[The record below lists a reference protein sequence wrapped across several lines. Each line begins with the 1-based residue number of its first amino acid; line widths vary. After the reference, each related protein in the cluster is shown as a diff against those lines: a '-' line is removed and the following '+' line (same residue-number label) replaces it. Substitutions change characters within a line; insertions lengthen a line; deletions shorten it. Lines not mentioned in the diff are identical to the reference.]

1 MAIVNRR
8 TLQVISAEPY
18 QMSLWQRP
26 IIELIVI
33 LVSTYVVTTLVQ
45 SAFGSVPINRLIG
58 FLILTL
64 LGFEWAISKKT
75 HVAYIVAMIFGLI
88 FLHSIAVG
96 ASSSQEISEW
106 VYLVSTL
113 LFISVS
119 IPLQSRDDL
128 YRALLKY
135 RRYIVAVVVSSTLLL
150 LILLVTR
157 TGYVTAWGESP
168 YFKGLCNTEHTLAS
182 ICTLILVFILF
193 LSRTGKSKLLYCI
206 SMMVAMTA
214 ILETGAR
221 TYLIPA
227 AICLILM
234 INEMSTK
241 KWLRMLFYAVVAVAI
256 VVAFSGTGMASKFE
270 FAQGNVW
277 ADSMLSALTNGRNEI
292 WATDLCGWAS
302 SDLPGVL
309 LGNSFSQIYILNQK
323 ALSLYIW
330 AHNDAIMVLYGSGL
344 IGFMLYLSALLACA
358 KAMYRSVSK
367 GEFLLLLLFAGFP
380 LVLNGFYQY
389 QHLVYAFVVLFVIM
403 SCGNRSGEV
412 VG

>member
-1 MAIVNRR
+1 MAVVNRR
-8 TLQVISAEPY
+8 TLQVISANPY

-58 FLILTL
+58 FLILAL
-64 LGFEWAISKKT
+64 LGFEWAISKKS
-75 HVAYIVAMIFGLI
+75 HLAYIAAMILGLI
-88 FLHSIAVG
+88 FLRSIAV
-96 ASSSQEISEW
+96 STSFSQELSEW
-106 VYLVSTL
+106 VYLASTL
-113 LFISVS
+113 LFISVI

-182 ICTLILVFILF
+182 ICTLIMVLILL
-193 LSRTGKSKLLYCI
+193 LSRTGKSKFLYFAC
-206 SMMVAMTA
+206 MAVVMTA

-227 AICLILM
+227 AICLIMM

>member
-64 LGFEWAISKKT
+64 LGFEWAISKKS

-256 VVAFSGTGMASKFE
+256 VAAFSGTGMASKFE

-358 KAMYRSVSK
+358 KAMYRSVTK

>member
-8 TLQVISAEPY
+8 TPQVISAGSY

-26 IIELIVI
+26 VIELIVI
-33 LVSTYVVTTLVQ
+33 LVSTYVLTTLVQ

-58 FLILTL
+58 FLILVL
-64 LGFEWAISKKT
+64 LGFKWAISEKS
-75 HVAYIVAMIFGLI
+75 HVAYIAAMIFGLI
-88 FLHSIAVG
+88 FLRSIAVG

-106 VYLVSTL
+106 VYLASTL
-113 LFISVS
+113 LFISMS
-119 IPLQSRDDL
+119 IPPQSRDDL

-135 RRYIVAVVVSSTLLL
+135 RCYIVAVVVSSTLLL

-157 TGYVTAWGESP
+157 TGYVAAWGESP

-193 LSRTGKSKLLYCI
+193 LSRTGKSKFLCCT
-206 SMMVAMTA
+206 SMTVVMIA

-241 KWLRMLFYAVVAVAI
+241 KWLRMLFYAAVAVAI
-256 VVAFSGTGMASKFE
+256 VVAFGGTGMASKFE

-344 IGFMLYLSALLACA
+344 IGAMLYLGALLACT
-358 KAMYRSVSK
+358 KAMHRSVSK

-403 SCGNRSGEV
+403 SCRNRSGEV
-412 VG
+412 VC

>member
-64 LGFEWAISKKT
+64 LGFEWAISKKS

-88 FLHSIAVG
+88 FLRSIAVG

-119 IPLQSRDDL
+119 IPLQSRVDL

-234 INEMSTK
+234 INEMSMK

>member
-1 MAIVNRR
+1 MAIVNSH
-8 TLQVISAEPY
+8 TSQVISTGAY
-18 QMSLWQRP
+18 QVSLWQRP
-26 IIELIVI
+26 VIELIVI

-45 SAFGSVPINRLIG
+45 SVFGPVPINRLIG

-64 LGFEWAISKKT
+64 LGFEWAISKKS
-75 HVAYIVAMIFGLI
+75 HVAYIAAMIFGII
-88 FLHSIAVG
+88 FLRSIAVS
-96 ASSSQEISEW
+96 ASSSQELSEW

-119 IPLQSRDDL
+119 SSRQSRKDL
-128 YRALLKY
+128 YKALLKY
-135 RRYIVAVVVSSTLLL
+135 RNYIVAVVISSTLLL
-150 LILLVTR
+150 LALLVTR
-157 TGYVTAWGESP
+157 TGYVAAWGESP

-193 LSRTGKSKLLYCI
+193 LTRTGKSKFLYCI
-206 SMMVAMTA
+206 SMAVVMIA

-227 AICLILM
+227 GICLILM

-241 KWLRMLFYAVVAVAI
+241 QWLRMLLYAVVAVTI
-256 VVAFSGTGMASKFE
+256 VVAFGGTGMASKFE

-302 SDLPGVL
+302 ADLLGVL
-309 LGNSFSQIYILNQK
+309 LGNSFSQIYLLNQRV
-323 ALSLYIW
+323 LSLFIW
-330 AHNDAIMVLYGSGL
+330 AHNDVIMVLYGSGL
-344 IGFMLYLSALLACA
+344 IGITLYLGALLACA

-389 QHLVYAFVVLFVIM
+389 QHLVYAFVVLFVVL
-403 SCGNRSGEV
+403 SCRNHSGEV
-412 VG
+412 VC